1 MAALGASGAEM
12 DADHI
17 SITLGDLNIVRGGVA
32 TDYDQAEA
40 KRAVSG
46 EEVRVSADLGAGS
59 YEATAWGC
67 DLTHGYIDE
76 NTTYTR

>member
-1 MAALGASGAEM
+1 MAALGASGAEV
-12 DADHI
+12 DADRVSI
-17 SITLGDLNIVRGGVA
+17 SLGDVEIVRAGVA
-32 TDYDQAEA
+32 TGYEQADA

-46 EEVRVSADLGAGS
+46 VEVLVSADLGMGP

-67 DLTHGYIDE
+67 DLTHGYIEE